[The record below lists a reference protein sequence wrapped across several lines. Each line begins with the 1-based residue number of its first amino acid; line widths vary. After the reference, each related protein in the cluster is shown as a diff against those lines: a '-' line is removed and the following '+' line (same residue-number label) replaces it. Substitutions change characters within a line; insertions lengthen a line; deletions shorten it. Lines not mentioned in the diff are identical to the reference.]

1 MGVKF
6 VVLPYREQHRLMMLE
21 DGVLRGIFEF
31 KGEEVTGDERNV
43 RSEEFHNLQTTNVL
57 TKE

>member
-1 MGVKF
+1 
-6 VVLPYREQHRLMMLE
+6 MMLE